1 MTKTTGLLAAGLLL
15 LFGSAS
21 AAAAAD
27 HACERRGPHNHLQ
40 GVHAHVEFVGD
51 QLNGTQHQSHTFSS
65 ARLSDLRV
73 LVHWRNLFRNHH
85 RQRLDFITPDGALY
99 QSFTRLLT
107 ARDVDAPVETV
118 LHVNGTWITQ
128 YGLYGAWCVEVFLD
142 DEEHPVTHARF
153 VIKHS
158 H

>member
-1 MTKTTGLLAAGLLL
+1 MSKTTGLLAAGLLL
-15 LFGSAS
+15 LLGSAP
-21 AAAAAD
+21 AGAAAD
-27 HACERRGPHNHLQ
+27 HKCERRAPHIHAQ
-40 GVHAHVEFVGD
+40 GVHAHVEFVAD
-51 QLNGTQHQSHTFSS
+51 QLNGTHHGGHTFSS
-65 ARLSDLRV
+65 ARVSDLRI
-73 LVHWRNLFRNHH
+73 LVHWRNLLRNHW
-85 RQRLDFITPDGALY
+85 QRLDLITPDGALY

-128 YGLYGAWCVEVFLD
+128 YGLYGTWCVEVFVD
-142 DEEHPVTHARF
+142 DEEQPVTHSRF